1 MRPCG
6 LVLRAKVLGGYV
18 DVRVRGPACGRLR
31 FGLSGSA
38 RAIRTSAGASA
49 SPRARLPLRTARSRS
64 HLTTSRANLAFL
76 AAGVAREV
84 GAETLVR
91 AAVEVG
97 LLPHRFRASELRFR
111 LLESRIKRER
121 AVERANRERG
131 LEQPEVSAAF
141 RVPEPRRLPDPQ
153 RAVRPEDC
161 LPVVPLLFAEV
172 RPVRHRIDA
181 IGIEAQ
187 GLLEASSGLGLTA
200 ETEQRRALVVP
211 CRRELRSER
220 EDFLIAKDGRGVVF
234 QRMEDGALVDPRF
247 ERPRVEGQQPIVR
260 FRLLLQSTEL
270 VQHGGEAH
278 PAFLRVPIAFQG
290 LQERVQG
297 GFQFPRLLQDVTF
310 EDPRRVVFRLELE
323 GDSEL
328 AEGTVRVPLV
338 KGASRGVHRGLE
350 AIDAR
355 EKPPC
360 GVWRQ
365 HHSFASDGTYRA
377 HDSRHFRASSWFG
390 FKESARSYASR
401 ASRNRSSCCRATPV
415 PVHASALR
423 GSRSIACSY
432 RRRPICGSPPS
443 IASSASCKRTWVS
456 SFSGSIDSM
465 NDWKSGGTLEAGGSS
480 SSSIASNAFASD
492 GRSVIGSQGSEAEGR
507 APVICPSAS
516 RAARTAGWSAP
527 RRAPFAR
534 AASASSAWPNAAW
547 ARAAPAH
554 ASIRCGSK
562 EATFSNDSRAS
573 LGRA

>member
-1 MRPCG
+1 
-6 LVLRAKVLGGYV
+6 
-18 DVRVRGPACGRLR
+18 
-31 FGLSGSA
+31 
-38 RAIRTSAGASA
+38 
-49 SPRARLPLRTARSRS
+49 
-64 HLTTSRANLAFL
+64 
-76 AAGVAREV
+76 
-84 GAETLVR
+84 
-91 AAVEVG
+91 
-97 LLPHRFRASELRFR
+97 
-111 LLESRIKRER
+111 
-121 AVERANRERG
+121 
-131 LEQPEVSAAF
+131 PEVSAAF
-141 RVPEPRRLPDPQ
+141 RVPEPRRLPNSQ
-153 RAVRPEDC
+153 RAIRPEDC

-234 QRMEDGALVDPRF
+234 QLMEDGALVDPRF

-260 FRLLLQSTEL
+260 FRLLLQSTEP

-278 PAFLRVPIAFQG
+278 PAFLRVPVAFQR
-290 LQERVQG
+290 LHERVQG

-365 HHSFASDGTYRA
+365 HHSFASDGTCRA

-390 FKESARSYASR
+390 FRESARSY
-401 ASRNRSSCCRATPV
+401 
-415 PVHASALR
+415 
-423 GSRSIACSY
+423 
-432 RRRPICGSPPS
+432 
-443 IASSASCKRTWVS
+443 
-456 SFSGSIDSM
+456 
-465 NDWKSGGTLEAGGSS
+465 
-480 SSSIASNAFASD
+480 AFASD
-492 GRSVIGSQGSEAEGR
+492 GRSVIGSKGSEAAGR
-507 APVICPSAS
+507 APVICAIAS
-516 RAARTAGWSAP
+516 RATRTAGWSAP
-527 RRAPFAR
+527 KRAPFAR

-573 LGRA
+573 VGRA